1 MGIRVCLNTII
12 FLFNLEFS
20 LKKYE
25 SRGIIDC
32 CCMRFMLPE
41 DLGNVN
47 PWHEFMCMYVECDR
61 L

>member
-1 MGIRVCLNTII
+1 MGIRVCLNVIV

-20 LKKYE
+20 LKYE

-32 CCMRFMLPE
+32 CCMRFMFLE
-41 DLGNVN
+41 DLGNMN
-47 PWHEFMCMYVECDR
+47 PRHEFMCMYVERDC